1 VRTRVV
7 YSGALLVWAV
17 ASFLAAAVNSI
28 GALFG
33 PRLLLGVG
41 EAPFIPAAM
50 RTLSDW
56 LPRSERGMGASV
68 LTSGIALGSAVGPP
82 LLGLLVSGYGW
93 RSCFVATGVL
103 SLLVAVLWYVWYRH
117 PSEDPSSPRRGMSA
131 LNARKIVL
139 TTGMVAALA
148 ILGTAFSS
156 SATVAIICLSIRG
169 GRRPGPG
176 RRPDLAVRHPLQP
189 RHDEHGSR
197 RIAHSEG
204 ELAAATLHGH
214 PLDMSEVLYRVR
226 TGAAPAA
233 VPDTPERHLRLV
245 AQCLVI
251 DVEYAGLH
259 PRRQRQTSVRVAGDY
274 AGGQTV
280 VVVVSDG
287 DGVLD
292 RLKRLHDQDR
302 AEFSSL

>member
-1 VRTRVV
+1 MRTRVV

-148 ILGTAFSS
+148 ILGTAFAS
-156 SATVAIICLSIRG
+156 SATVAIICLSISTSG
-169 GRRPGPG
+169 IIFADG
-176 RRPDLAVRHPLQP
+176 A
-189 RHDEHGSR
+189 
-197 RIAHSEG
+197 A
-204 ELAAATLHGH
+204 LAATQDVARQLNLPGSAAGFVNTFGNLGGILG
-214 PLDMSEVLYRVR
+214 PIV
-226 TGAAPAA
+226 TGALA
-233 VPDTPERHLRLV
+233 
-245 AQCLVI
+245 
-251 DVEYAGLH
+251 
-259 PRRQRQTSVRVAGDY
+259 
-274 AGGQTV
+274 
-280 VVVVSDG
+280 
-287 DGVLD
+287 
-292 RLKRLHDQDR
+292 
-302 AEFSSL
+302 